1 VPHTALSFAGR
12 RSIRLTLASACVALT
27 AAALPAGASAQD
39 MARASGPSDTGG
51 PRVYTATNSSKLFYD
66 HSRRLQF
73 SYRVAHPQPVTAK
86 VTVVKPGS
94 GEVLKRWVETVRNDD
109 VQTVSWNGT
118 VGGNLQKERNYA
130 FRVVARD
137 AGGAETY
144 SASSRDTE
152 RDSFKLWHQR
162 FPVRG
167 KHQYG
172 DGFGAGRGH
181 QGTDV
186 FANCGNRLE
195 AARGGRVQ
203 YAGYHSSA
211 GNYLVIDLKGSRK
224 DFAYMHLLRRPR
236 VQDGDRVKTGQL
248 IGKVGESGN
257 ASGCH
262 LHFEIWSK
270 PGWYEGGSATDS
282 EDDLRRWDRYS

>member
-1 VPHTALSFAGR
+1 MPNPALSYAGR
-12 RSIRLTLASACVALT
+12 GFRRVVLAT
-27 AAALPAGASAQD
+27 AFAALAALALPMSASAQD
-39 MARASGPSDTGG
+39 MAQATGPRDTDG
-51 PRVYTATNSSKLFYD
+51 PRVYTTTNGAKLFYD
-66 HSRRLQF
+66 SSRRLTF
-73 SYRVAHPQPVTAK
+73 SYRVVHPTPVTAT
-86 VTVVKPGS
+86 VTLVKPAS
-94 GEVLKRWVETVRNDD
+94 GEVIQRWVQTVSNDN

-118 VGGNLQKERNYA
+118 IAGSLQAERKYA

-137 AGGAETY
+137 AKGAQTY
-144 SASSRDTE
+144 SASANDTE
-152 RDSFKLWHQR
+152 RDSFRLWHHK

-167 KHQYG
+167 KHQYW

-186 FANCGNRLE
+186 GAACGTPLE

-203 YAGYHSSA
+203 YAGYQSA
-211 GNYLVIDLKGSRK
+211 AGHYLVVDLKGSRR

-236 VQDGDRVKTGQL
+236 VDDGQRVRTGQS

-262 LHFEIWSK
+262 LHFEIWSG

-282 EDDLRRWDRYS
+282 EDDLRRWDKYS

>member
-1 VPHTALSFAGR
+1 M
-12 RSIRLTLASACVALT
+12 RLALT
-27 AAALPAGASAQD
+27 AGCAALVVLALPVGASAAD
-39 MARASGPSDTGG
+39 MARATGPSDTGG
-51 PRVYTATNSSKLFYD
+51 PRVYTTTNSAKLFYD
-66 HSRRLQF
+66 HTRRLQF
-73 SYRVAHPQPVTAK
+73 SYRVVHPRPVTAK
-86 VTVVKPGS
+86 VSVVKPGS
-94 GEVLKRWVETVRNDD
+94 GEVLKRWTETVRNDD
-109 VQTVSWNGT
+109 VQTVSWNGM
-118 VGGNLQKERNYA
+118 VGDKLQKERKYA

-137 AGGAETY
+137 VSGASTY
-144 SASSRDTE
+144 SASANDTE

-203 YAGYHSSA
+203 YAGYHGDA

-236 VQDGDRVKTGQL
+236 VQDGDRVRTGQL
-248 IGKVGESGN
+248 IGKVGETGN

-262 LHFEIWSK
+262 LHFEIWSR

-282 EDDLRRWDRYS
+282 EDDLRRWDKYS

>member
-1 VPHTALSFAGR
+1 MPHTALSVAGR
-12 RSIRLTLASACVALT
+12 RSIRLMLATACT
-27 AAALPAGASAQD
+27 AAAAAVLPAGASAED

-51 PRVYTATNSSKLFYD
+51 PTVFTATSSPKLFFD
-66 HSRRLQF
+66 ASRKLKF
-73 SYRVAHPQPVTAK
+73 SYRVVHPQPVTAT

-94 GEVLKRWVETVRNDD
+94 GEVLKRWTETVRNDD

-118 VGGNLQKERNYA
+118 VREELQDERKYA
-130 FRVVARD
+130 FRVVAKDGR
-137 AGGAETY
+137 GAETY

-167 KHQYG
+167 GHDYG

-186 FANCGNRLE
+186 FAKCGTRME

-203 YAGYHSSA
+203 YAGYHGDA
-211 GNYLVIDLKGSRK
+211 GNYLVIDLRGSRK
-224 DFAYMHLLRRPR
+224 DFVYMHLLRRPR
-236 VQDGDRVKTGQL
+236 VKDGDRVRTGQL
-248 IGKVGESGN
+248 IGKVGETGN

>member
-1 VPHTALSFAGR
+1 VPDTALSQVGR
-12 RSIRLTLASACVALT
+12 RSRRLAL
-27 AAALPAGASAQD
+27 AAALATLAGLTLPLSASAQE
-39 MARASGPSDTGG
+39 MAQATGPRDSGG
-51 PRVYTATNSSKLFYD
+51 PMVYTATNGAKLFYD
-66 HSRRLQF
+66 SSRRQTF
-73 SYRVAHPQPVTAK
+73 SYRVVHSMAVTAR
-86 VTVVKPGS
+86 VSLIRPST
-94 GEVLKRWVETVRNDD
+94 GEVLKRWVQTVSDD
-109 VQTVSWNGT
+109 SVQTVAWNGT
-118 VGGNLQKERNYA
+118 LDGALQQERRYA

-137 AGGAETY
+137 TRGAETY
-144 SASSRDTE
+144 SASASDTE
-152 RDSFKLWHQR
+152 RDSFKLWHNR

-167 KHQYG
+167 RHGYG

-186 FANCGNRLE
+186 FADCGTRLE

-203 YAGYHSSA
+203 YAGYHSAA

-224 DFAYMHLLRRPR
+224 DYAYMHLLRPPPVDDGQR
-236 VQDGDRVKTGQL
+236 VRTGQS

-262 LHFEIWSK
+262 LHFEIWSA